1 MNERLDPF
9 NQTVVDKV
17 ARDLQHER
25 NCHCMRCLDNARHS
39 TLWITEQRHVV
50 RATDSFNE
58 QQVIDSMA
66 RTETQEQMDL
76 RMMNM
81 LGETDIERM
90 LALVAQSYG
99 NIRDLM
105 RESD

>member
-1 MNERLDPF
+1 MTERLDPF

-39 TLWITEQRHVV
+39 TLWITEQSHVV
-50 RATDSFNE
+50 RATDSFKE
-58 QQVIDSMA
+58 QQVIDTISKM
-66 RTETQEQMDL
+66 ETVEQRDL

-99 NIRDLM
+99 NIRDLI
-105 RESD
+105 REGD